1 MFRQMDILDLIAKDR
16 DDYVEKVFQL
26 LTHSDHRNEIT
37 SKILSGFENKLKQ
50 NVQVA
55 TEWFEFFDRLLQ
67 EKKRT

>member
-16 DDYVEKVFQL
+16 DDYVEKVFHL
-26 LTHSDHRNEIT
+26 LTHSDHRNQIT

-55 TEWFEFFDRLLQ
+55 MEWFDFFDRLLQ
-67 EKKRT
+67 EKERR